1 MDPQTL
7 NTANRA
13 ITFLGWFS
21 LGLGTLEAM
30 APGVLGRTLGL
41 EDRRVLLRLYGLRE
55 LSAGAGLLAY
65 TKTPLLLW
73 ARVAGD
79 ALDILT
85 LAPALRSGNARRRN
99 AGVAL
104 ASVLAITGLDIWTAL
119 QITRHEAGAIHP
131 HALRVR

>member
-104 ASVLAITGLDIWTAL
+104 ASVPAITGLDIWTAL
-119 QITRHEAGAIHP
+119 QITRHEAGSIHP